1 MRTRT
6 AIALIAL
13 AGLTIAACGS
23 DDDGSTDGSA
33 TGTVTAEELDGR
45 TFVSTEVT
53 GYDLVEGTEIN
64 IIFLADLMSASG
76 GCNSLSGGFEIG
88 EVLTAGPFASTMM
101 ACEPA
106 LMDQDVWL
114 NDFLSSL
121 PTIALDG
128 ETLTLASGDT
138 TMTLDELQP
147 SELVDTTWT
156 VTGIRTCFPLPISTV
171 RSLGTP
177 TMELVVSV
185 RSRSSP
191 RRSTRPVMWS
201 PTSWAGSPRSGRTL
215 PTAWAGKSR
224 ERFIV
229 RQWDCPIDRPRRRD
243 GHMSMGV
250 GLTGTFLRNRRSTND
265 EVAP

>member
-6 AIALIAL
+6 AIALFAL

-33 TGTVTAEELDGR
+33 TGAVTAEELDGR

-138 TMTLDELQP
+138 TMILAELQP

-156 VTGIRTCFPLPISTV
+156 VTGTVANEAISSVPADATA
-171 RSLGTP
+171 SIEIAPDNT
-177 TMELVVSV
+177 VSV
-185 RSRSSP
+185 N
-191 RRSTRPVMWS
+191 TGCN
-201 PTSWAGSPRSGRTL
+201 TGSGSVELTDTTITFGPIAITKKACPPEQTALEASVLSVLQGEVTYTIDGNTLSLRSGDGADAIGL
-215 PTAWAGKSR
+215 ELTAG
-224 ERFIV
+224 
-229 RQWDCPIDRPRRRD
+229 
-243 GHMSMGV
+243 
-250 GLTGTFLRNRRSTND
+250 
-265 EVAP
+265 